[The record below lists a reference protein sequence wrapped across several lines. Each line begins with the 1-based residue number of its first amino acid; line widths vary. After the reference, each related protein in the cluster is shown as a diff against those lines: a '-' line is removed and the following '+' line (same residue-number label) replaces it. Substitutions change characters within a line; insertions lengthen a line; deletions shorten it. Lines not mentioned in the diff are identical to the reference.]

1 LHSSFPRYF
10 GQGEARSGARA
21 RPLARNDDPQKCSVR
36 TGPTRRPDSTA
47 YISDIPKQ
55 KSSLISDNQDCYD
68 LPEFGK
74 DGAMLDIKMIERG
87 LEKTGKSK
95 GGLAAAMGVRPGAV
109 SELFSGI
116 RLIKASEIQPIVD
129 YLELNSVP
137 IMGRVGAG
145 AVIEPEHEQVPPE
158 GLGEV
163 ELPFPLSEE
172 TIAFEVA
179 GDSMLPKY
187 ENGDIIVVFRE
198 QRHPVSNFYGEE
210 AVVRLKTGE
219 RYLKTIERGKSATQV
234 NLTSFNAK
242 PINGVKL
249 EWIGE
254 IWVTLPR
261 GQIERLRAKAAAR
274 ARKAAKAASK

>member
-1 LHSSFPRYF
+1 
-10 GQGEARSGARA
+10 
-21 RPLARNDDPQKCSVR
+21 
-36 TGPTRRPDSTA
+36 
-47 YISDIPKQ
+47 
-55 KSSLISDNQDCYD
+55 
-68 LPEFGK
+68 
-74 DGAMLDIKMIERG
+74 MLDVGLIERG
-87 LEKTGKSK
+87 LEKTGKTK

-109 SELFSGI
+109 SEILSGI
-116 RLIKASEIQPIVD
+116 RLIKASEIPLIID
-129 YLELNSVP
+129 YLDLNSVP

-163 ELPFPLSEE
+163 ELPFPIAEE
-172 TIAFEVA
+172 TIAFEVS

-187 ENGDIIVVFRE
+187 ENGDVIVVFKE
-198 QRHPVSNFYGEE
+198 QRHPVSSFYGEE
-210 AVVRLKTGE
+210 AAVRLKTGE
-219 RYLKTIERGKSATQV
+219 RYLKTVERGKSAAQV

-254 IWVTLPR
+254 ICVTLPR

-274 ARKAAKAASK
+274 ARKAAKAHGGRAHEK

>member
-1 LHSSFPRYF
+1 
-10 GQGEARSGARA
+10 
-21 RPLARNDDPQKCSVR
+21 
-36 TGPTRRPDSTA
+36 
-47 YISDIPKQ
+47 
-55 KSSLISDNQDCYD
+55 
-68 LPEFGK
+68 
-74 DGAMLDIKMIERG
+74 MLEIRLIERG
-87 LEKTGKSK
+87 LEKPGKTK

-109 SELFSGI
+109 SEILSGV
-116 RLIKASEIQPIVD
+116 RQIKATEIEAIIE

-145 AVIEPEHEQVPPE
+145 AAIEPEHEQVPPE

-163 ELPFPLSEE
+163 QLPFPISEE

-187 ENGDIIVVFRE
+187 ENGDVIVVYRE
-198 QRHPVSNFYGEE
+198 QRHPLASFYGEE
-210 AVVRLKTGE
+210 AAVRVKTGE
-219 RYLKTIERGKSATQV
+219 RYLKTIERGKSSTLV

-242 PINGVKL
+242 PINGVRL

-254 IWVTLPR
+254 ICITLPR

-274 ARKAAKAASK
+274 TRKAAKASGGRAPEK